1 MRDNTVKTLVIIP
14 CYNEE
19 ENILAVVRRLQD
31 TCPEADYLVVN
42 DCSTDR
48 SREILSAAGC
58 RYLDLPV
65 NLGIGGA
72 VQSGYRY
79 AMENGYDV
87 TVQMDGDGQHDP
99 AYLAAVVAPVA
110 DGTLDMAIGSRF
122 ITHEG
127 FQTSF
132 MRRLGINFLSGLIRL
147 LTGCRVRDV
156 TSGYRAC
163 NKAMTAYFARHYAED
178 YPEPEAIICA
188 LTEGFKVG
196 EVPVVMQQ
204 RQGGV
209 SSIRALSSVYY
220 MVKVSLSLVIYRLSR
235 SRKGG
240 KR

>member
-99 AYLAAVVAPVA
+99 AYLAAVVAPVVKTTGIA
-110 DGTLDMAIGSRF
+110 ILTRLAAELCRDAKESGIAAFVETAGAACALCAALPLLETVLDMV
-122 ITHEG
+122 T
-127 FQTSF
+127 
-132 MRRLGINFLSGLIRL
+132 GLL
-147 LTGCRVRDV
+147 
-156 TSGYRAC
+156 
-163 NKAMTAYFARHYAED
+163 
-178 YPEPEAIICA
+178 
-188 LTEGFKVG
+188 
-196 EVPVVMQQ
+196 
-204 RQGGV
+204 
-209 SSIRALSSVYY
+209 
-220 MVKVSLSLVIYRLSR
+220 
-235 SRKGG
+235 
-240 KR
+240 

>member
-1 MRDNTVKTLVIIP
+1 MKTLVIIP

-132 MRRLGINFLSGLIRL
+132 MRRLGINFLSGLIRKKRSL
-147 LTGCRVRDV
+147 GTG
-156 TSGYRAC
+156 TMS
-163 NKAMTAYFARHYAED
+163 
-178 YPEPEAIICA
+178 
-188 LTEGFKVG
+188 
-196 EVPVVMQQ
+196 
-204 RQGGV
+204 
-209 SSIRALSSVYY
+209 
-220 MVKVSLSLVIYRLSR
+220 
-235 SRKGG
+235 
-240 KR
+240 